1 MDRLDDESKEEA
13 PSKESKVGTRQT
25 FDEQFTLVYHELR
38 RLAEQ
43 QRQKWDGEHSLNTT
57 ALVHEAFLRL
67 GREPGSA
74 WRSQSH
80 FMAVAATAMR
90 QILIDHARR
99 QHAAKRGSGQRH
111 LTLDELEVALSGTAD
126 PGDTSAEALIAV
138 DEALARLGAHDARL
152 ARIVECRF
160 FGGMA
165 IHETAEALGISAAT
179 VKRGWAMAQAWLH
192 RELSRVLRAQA

>member
-1 MDRLDDESKEEA
+1 MAGLDDELREDASE
-13 PSKESKVGTRQT
+13 ESKACSREA
-25 FDEQFTLVYHELR
+25 FDERFTLVYHELR

-43 QRQKWDGEHSLNTT
+43 QRQKWEGDHSLNTT

-67 GREPGSA
+67 GREPGAS

-111 LTLDELEVALSGTAD
+111 LTLDELESALSGTAD
-126 PGDTSAEALIAV
+126 PGDTSADALIAV

-179 VKRGWAMAQAWLH
+179 VKRGWSMAQAWLH
-192 RELSRVLRAQA
+192 RELSRALGAQA